1 MKFEEVLPAL
11 REGKKIK
18 RRVWRYNSVVW
29 KDHKLTV
36 GALDGCFSET
46 WTECVRPA
54 ELLERVGHI
63 LPVLLKEIVEDND
76 WEIVVAVRDFKVGD
90 QVSSFKEPRES
101 EWWTV
106 FCVEKTLVHIAHD
119 PGHQSIPYTPAELS
133 TWTHFRRPVTTS
145 YVDIP
150 FKGE

>member
-11 REGKKIK
+11 REGKKVK
-18 RRVWRYNSVVW
+18 RKVWSGSSVVW
-29 KDHKLTV
+29 KDHKLTWAGELV
-36 GALDGCFSET
+36 GRFSEN
-46 WTECVRPA
+46 
-54 ELLERVGHI
+54 I

-119 PGHQSIPYTPAELS
+119 PGHQSIPYTHTPAELS

>member
-18 RRVWRYNSVVW
+18 LRAWRNNSVVW
-29 KDHKLTV
+29 KDHKLTWAGELV
-36 GALDGCFSET
+36 GRFSEN
-46 WTECVRPA
+46 
-54 ELLERVGHI
+54 I

-90 QVSSFKEPRES
+90 QVSSFKEPREG

-119 PGHQSIPYTPAELS
+119 PGHQSILPYTPAELS
-133 TWTHFRRPVTTS
+133 TWNHFRRPIPTS
-145 YVDIP
+145 YVDVP

>member
-18 RRVWRYNSVVW
+18 RRVWSGSSVVW
-29 KDHKLTV
+29 KDHKL
-36 GALDGCFSET
+36 
-46 WTECVRPA
+46 
-54 ELLERVGHI
+54 
-63 LPVLLKEIVEDND
+63 LLKEIVEDND

-119 PGHQSIPYTPAELS
+119 PGHQSILPYTPAELS
-133 TWTHFRRPVTTS
+133 TWNHFRRPVTTS
-145 YVDIP
+145 YVDVP